1 MRGSRRDTARGL
13 PLLGTMLAR
22 EPASEEKFEELRVR
36 SLTGFGAE
44 EAEEQQPAKV

>member
-1 MRGSRRDTARGL
+1 MLSRA
-13 PLLGTMLAR
+13 
-22 EPASEEKFEELRVR
+22 PASEEKYEELRVR